1 MKEEQLNAFKDGVAN
16 ALLDGDVD
24 EDLKNKYCRHSYQQG
39 YDFGLFLYEEQN
51 NEESEEDLEKA
62 LDFKIKKWGL
72 K

>member
-1 MKEEQLNAFKDGVAN
+1 MKEGQLNAFKDGVAN

-51 NEESEEDLEKA
+51 NGE
-62 LDFKIKKWGL
+62 FNYRY
-72 K
+72 